1 MSPSNFILTEIPRL
15 RESTKIDNIISMLKE
30 KKRLIDNL
38 FPSYHNVDQTLS
50 RYIDWFSDIEQNLNY
65 NFFDRALTDL
75 ILDANYRQVLTS
87 FLGQSEAV
95 RNQLIKD
102 DLQRKKMLLDDIIK
116 EFEKIKKILQGDFYN
131 SDHKLDSRPIIVDTN
146 LLMHFHPIDEIE
158 LLDQEEPVKTKRLI
172 LPREVVRELDKL
184 KFQLTNKKQEK
195 CITALKWIK
204 EQVALSKQNN
214 SISEAE
220 FVVELNTLSFA
231 DLVPDTADEVIL
243 RLGNLFKSSNIDVLI
258 ATADTGLALLA
269 EMEGYNV
276 KFIPQN

>member
-1 MSPSNFILTEIPRL
+1 MLTEIPRL
-15 RESTKIDNIISMLKE
+15 REGTKIDDIISMLKE

-38 FPSYHNVDQTLS
+38 FPSYQNVDQTLS

-65 NFFDRALTDL
+65 KFFDRALTDL

-87 FLGQSEAV
+87 FLGQSE
-95 RNQLIKD
+95 LIINNLISD
-102 DLQRKKMLLDDIIK
+102 DLIRKKNLLDDILS
-116 EFEKIKKILQGDFYN
+116 EFEKIKKMLQGDFYN

-146 LLMHFHPIDEIE
+146 LLMHFHPINEIE
-158 LLDQEEPVKTKRLI
+158 FLDQEEPVKTKRFI
-172 LPREVVRELDKL
+172 VPREVVRELDKL
-184 KFQLTNKKQEK
+184 KFQLTYKKQEK
-195 CITALKWIK
+195 CVTALKWIK
-204 EQVALSKQNN
+204 EQVALSKQNK
-214 SISEAE
+214 SISEAQ